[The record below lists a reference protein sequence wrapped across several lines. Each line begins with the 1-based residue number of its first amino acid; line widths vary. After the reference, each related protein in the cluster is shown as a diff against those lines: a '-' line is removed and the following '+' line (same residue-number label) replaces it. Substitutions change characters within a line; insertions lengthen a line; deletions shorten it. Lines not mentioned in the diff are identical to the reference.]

1 MILKEDL
8 PEKETVARIEAALYS
23 SGRPMSIDELIKAT
37 GVNSKDKIKKILLD
51 LSKKI
56 NSVFYALEL
65 KELDD
70 GKYVFQ
76 LKSDYVPIIR
86 KFAKQ
91 PLLQSSAL
99 KTLSYIV
106 YEQPIT
112 SKRLVEIRGTQAY
125 SHVKYLE
132 QLAFIEHESVGRLKV
147 YRTTKKFQE
156 YFGISDLNII
166 KNNILSKP

>member
-1 MILKEDL
+1 LKEDL

-23 SGRPMSIDELIKAT
+23 SGRPMSMDELIKAT

-76 LKSDYVPIIR
+76 LKSGYVPIIR

-166 KNNILSKP
+166 KNNILAKP

>member
-1 MILKEDL
+1 M
-8 PEKETVARIEAALYS
+8 
-23 SGRPMSIDELIKAT
+23 
-37 GVNSKDKIKKILLD
+37 
-51 LSKKI
+51 
-56 NSVFYALEL
+56 
-65 KELDD
+65 
-70 GKYVFQ
+70 
-76 LKSDYVPIIR
+76 
-86 KFAKQ
+86 
-91 PLLQSSAL
+91 

-147 YRTTKKFQE
+147 YKTTKKFQE

-166 KNNILSKP
+166 RNSIISKP

>member
-1 MILKEDL
+1 MILRDGL
-8 PEKETVARIEAALYS
+8 PEKETIARIEAALYS

-37 GVNSKDKIKKILLD
+37 GLNSKEKMKKILLD

-76 LKSDYVPIIR
+76 LKSDYVPVIR

-91 PLLQSSAL
+91 PLLQSSSL

-125 SHVKYLE
+125 YPVKYLY

-156 YFGISDLNII
+156 YFGIADLNVI
-166 KNNILSKP
+166 KNNIIAKP

>member
-76 LKSDYVPIIR
+76 LKSDYVPIIK

-132 QLAFIEHESVGRLKV
+132 QLAFIEHDPVGRLKV

-166 KNNILSKP
+166 KNNILAKP

>member
-1 MILKEDL
+1 MRDIL

-23 SGRPMSIDELIKAT
+23 SGRPMSLDELIKAT
-37 GVNSKDKIKKILLD
+37 GLNSKDKIKRILSELT
-51 LSKKI
+51 SKI
-56 NSVFYALEL
+56 NTVFYALEL

-76 LKSDYVPIIR
+76 LKSDYVSIIR

-112 SKRLVEIRGTQAY
+112 SKRLVQIRGTQAY

-147 YRTTKKFQE
+147 YNTTKKFQE

-166 KNNILSKP
+166 KKSILYKT

>member
-86 KFAKQ
+86 N
-91 PLLQSSAL
+91 LQNSL
-99 KTLSYIV
+99 
-106 YEQPIT
+106 
-112 SKRLVEIRGTQAY
+112 
-125 SHVKYLE
+125 
-132 QLAFIEHESVGRLKV
+132 
-147 YRTTKKFQE
+147 
-156 YFGISDLNII
+156 YFNHQH
-166 KNNILSKP
+166 